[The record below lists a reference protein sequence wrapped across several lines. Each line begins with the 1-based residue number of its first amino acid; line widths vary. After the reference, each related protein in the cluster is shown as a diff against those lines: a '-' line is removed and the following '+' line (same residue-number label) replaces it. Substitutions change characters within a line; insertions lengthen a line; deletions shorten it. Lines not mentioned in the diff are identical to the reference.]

1 MTNREEAIG
10 NASAALSER
19 GGGIREAPQH
29 VASVPGLYAI
39 HAAPVTWE
47 ELGLASSAGVPL
59 YVGKSEGSLVT
70 RELEGHF
77 ASNPQKPARTGNST
91 VRRSF
96 ASLLRTPLQLS
107 GRPRGHERKIAF
119 SKADFT
125 NYELDVDAEQ
135 RLTTWMHRELQL
147 SVWPMPADLTL
158 HELGRVE
165 VALIQRWTPPM
176 NIRDNPR
183 KDPRLTAARQQMA
196 DEARAWRGSI

>member
-19 GGGIREAPQH
+19 GWGIREAPQH

-96 ASLLRTPLQLS
+96 ASLLRTPLSSLGDRAVTK
-107 GRPRGHERKIAF
+107 GRSP
-119 SKADFT
+119 S
-125 NYELDVDAEQ
+125 Q
-135 RLTTWMHRELQL
+135 RRTSRTTSLMSTRNN
-147 SVWPMPADLTL
+147 A
-158 HELGRVE
+158 
-165 VALIQRWTPPM
+165 
-176 NIRDNPR
+176 
-183 KDPRLTAARQQMA
+183 
-196 DEARAWRGSI
+196 